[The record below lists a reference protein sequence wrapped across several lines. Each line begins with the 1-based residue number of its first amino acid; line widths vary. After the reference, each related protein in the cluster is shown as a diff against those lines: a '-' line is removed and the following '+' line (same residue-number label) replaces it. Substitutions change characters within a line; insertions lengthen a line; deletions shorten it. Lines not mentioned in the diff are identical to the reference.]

1 MAKGKAPRRS
11 TQIKS
16 PKTRGPEA
24 GMEGRPVWLEHRARE
39 KEAQEETG
47 ELALH
52 ALEEL
57 WALVLCVLRGL
68 GRE

>member
-1 MAKGKAPRRS
+1 
-11 TQIKS
+11 
-16 PKTRGPEA
+16 
-24 GMEGRPVWLEHRARE
+24 MEGRPVWLEHRARE